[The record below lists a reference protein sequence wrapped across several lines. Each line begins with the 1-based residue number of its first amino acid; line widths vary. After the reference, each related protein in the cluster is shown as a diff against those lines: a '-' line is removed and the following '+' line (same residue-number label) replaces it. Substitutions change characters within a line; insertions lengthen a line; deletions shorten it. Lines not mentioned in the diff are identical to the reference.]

1 MMRIA
6 GRRGVVVVA
15 AVVALVLV
23 AGVLA
28 TRAVGWWGTDRTAFQ
43 EAVRLAPPTTVRFS
57 WTDWSAAKA
66 EVGAKVGPES
76 STAAVQSFVDRA
88 YERDLTSRSAL
99 VDTLPVLNE
108 QFGWSPAALRWELLA
123 QAPEGQVDLL
133 ALDDD
138 VDLGD
143 LRGRLEDRGYRES
156 KDGVWVGGPEV
167 LAAVGQ
173 RQGQDVTPI
182 LQHFAFDDD
191 RHLLLA
197 SDTSTFL
204 AKALASLR
212 DGEHDTTVDDVMGAV
227 GAPEPAAAAVYAGSY
242 VCEELAMGQADEEDQ
257 AQAKEL
263 IAEAGP
269 ISPLT
274 GFALVLRRDGDLAV
288 GMSFE
293 KDEQARTNARTRA
306 RLAAGDAPGQGGTFP
321 DRFRLGRVEATGNVV
336 TMALRPRKDAYVLSD
351 LADGPVLF
359 ATC

>member
-6 GRRGVVVVA
+6 GRRGVVAVS
-15 AVVALVLV
+15 AVVVLVLV
-23 AGVLA
+23 AGALA
-28 TRAVGWWGTDRTAFQ
+28 TRAVGWWGGTDRTAFQ

-66 EVGAKVGPES
+66 ETRAKVGPES
-76 STAAVQSFVDRA
+76 STEDVQDFLSRA

-99 VDTLPVLNE
+99 VDTVPVLNE
-108 QFGWSPAALRWELLA
+108 QFGWSPASLRWELLA
-123 QAPEGQVDLL
+123 QGPRGQVDLL
-133 ALDDD
+133 RLDDD

-143 LRGRLEDRGYRES
+143 LRGRLQDRGYRES
-156 KDGVWVGGPEV
+156 KAGVWVGGPSV

-173 RQGQDVTPI
+173 RQGQDTTPI

-197 SDTSTFL
+197 SDTE
-204 AKALASLR
+204 AYLASAL
-212 DGEHDTTVDDVMGAV
+212 DDLEDHDTTVDDVMAAV
-227 GAPEPAAAAVYAGSY
+227 GDPEPASATVYAGSY
-242 VCEELAMGQADEEDQ
+242 ACEELAMGQADEEDQ

-274 GFALVLRRDGDLAV
+274 GFALVLRRDGDLTVAL
-288 GMSFE
+288 SFE
-293 KDEQARTNARTRA
+293 KDEQARSNARTRA
-306 RLAAGDAPGQGGTFP
+306 RLASGDAPGQGGTFP
-321 DRFRLGRVEATGNVV
+321 DRFRLGRVEARGTVV
-336 TMALRPRKDAYVLSD
+336 TMALTPKPDTYVLSD
-351 LADGPVLF
+351 LSDGPVLF